1 MSLPQSARPIDRQIA
16 LQMAALLESNDDLN
30 QIKAEQVVN
39 PKRRLADMTEG
50 DVLVDC
56 LGIGMRSETL
66 NRRNYR
72 REYITHAAVR
82 CKLSEAKVT
91 ASILDELG
99 GISQSVQTFFEN
111 LKSITVTDGTA
122 TLIKAEPFV
131 HVSRSQLFGDGLFIS
146 PIEFTWVW
154 KPGT

>member
-1 MSLPQSARPIDRQIA
+1 MSLPQYAVPIHRQIA
-16 LQMAALLESNDDLN
+16 GQMAIDLELNDELD
-30 QIKAEQVVN
+30 QITAEQITD
-39 PKRRLADMTEG
+39 PKRRLADMREG
-50 DVLVDC
+50 EILVDC

-82 CKLSEAKVT
+82 CKLTSATVT
-91 ASILDELG
+91 ASVLDNLG
-99 GISQSVQTFFEN
+99 AVSQSVQTFFEN
-111 LKSITVTDGTA
+111 RKQIHVEEGSA

-131 HVSRSQLFGDGLFIS
+131 HVSRSQLFGDGLFLS

-154 KPGT
+154 KQG

>member
-1 MSLPQSARPIDRQIA
+1 MSLPQYTVPIHRQIA
-16 LQMAALLESNDDLN
+16 GQMAIDLEQNDELA
-30 QIKAEQVVN
+30 QIKAEQIVD
-39 PKRRLADMTEG
+39 PKRRLADMNEG
-50 DVLVDC
+50 EILVDC

-82 CKLSEAKVT
+82 CKLTSPVVT
-91 ASILDELG
+91 SAVLDNLG
-99 GISQSVQTFFEN
+99 AVSQSVQTFFEN
-111 LKSITVTDGTA
+111 QKQIHVADGSA

-131 HVSRSQLFGDGLFIS
+131 HVSRSQLFGDGLFLS

-154 KPGT
+154 KQG